1 MQIDGQ
7 LPFLRHLIS
16 DLWRMGW
23 RRWSIVGK
31 VVGLV
36 TDLAQV
42 LADSRG
48 EQSPDL
54 AQTCTPY
61 PYREV
66 SW

>member
-1 MQIDGQ
+1 
-7 LPFLRHLIS
+7 
-16 DLWRMGW
+16 
-23 RRWSIVGK
+23 
-31 VVGLV
+31 V

-42 LADSRG
+42 LADFRG

-66 SW
+66 S